1 MWSAGRR
8 LVPIARDGETPSHGV
23 SGGLAGRSGA
33 RSQAL
38 RVSRRSAPLGG
49 AEICNCEEGLPGADQ
64 RIRAMS
70 HAWREAGRPA
80 ARGLFDS

>member
-8 LVPIARDGETPSHGV
+8 LVPIARDEETPHSV
-23 SGGLAGRSGA
+23 SGGLAGRSGSLA
-33 RSQAL
+33 SS

-64 RIRAMS
+64 RIRSMS